1 MFVLTDEQVRFI
13 LEDIRRNGIVTEELQ
28 QDLLDHICCVI
39 EAEMS
44 AESNFEE
51 FYRRILP
58 RFFKRNL
65 REIQEET
72 TLLLTFKNYYA
83 MKKILLISGAFS
95 AITLLIGAFLKL
107 MFYPGAGLLFVIA
120 IGSFSLIFLPLLS
133 ILRVREQKENK
144 NKIII
149 GIAAIFGAL
158 ICLATLF
165 KVMHWPYANPMWMA
179 SLAILFFIF
188 LPVYFFTGIRSSE
201 TKTNTI
207 ISSVLIL
214 TAGGLLFTLTNLRA
228 SRWTDESTYASD
240 DRLRVAAA
248 FVSDQN
254 QIVYSTDSISSKR
267 KELQVKT
274 NLICSKI
281 DQLKA
286 GLIQFSSHGK
296 EGLSEPQIIRNYGT
310 SLNFATAF
318 LFDQDGKAKPDL
330 RAIKTELLEFNAFVE
345 KEFSKKPSI
354 LLDLNDVFR
363 FGEKDQEI
371 ISWEHNN
378 FDNLSVA
385 VTLRNFNQLVLN
397 IRLIEAS
404 CR

>member
-1 MFVLTDEQVRFI
+1 
-13 LEDIRRNGIVTEELQ
+13 
-28 QDLLDHICCVI
+28 
-39 EAEMS
+39 
-44 AESNFEE
+44 
-51 FYRRILP
+51 
-58 RFFKRNL
+58 
-65 REIQEET
+65 
-72 TLLLTFKNYYA
+72 
-83 MKKILLISGAFS
+83 
-95 AITLLIGAFLKL
+95 
-107 MFYPGAGLLFVIA
+107 
-120 IGSFSLIFLPLLS
+120 
-133 ILRVREQKENK
+133 
-144 NKIII
+144 
-149 GIAAIFGAL
+149 
-158 ICLATLF
+158 
-165 KVMHWPYANPMWMA
+165 MWMA

-254 QIVYSTDSISSKR
+254 QIAYATDSISSKR

-274 NLICSKI
+274 NSICSKI

-286 GLIQFSSHGK
+286 GLIQFSSHGEK
-296 EGLSEPQIIRNYGT
+296 GLSEPQIIRNYGT